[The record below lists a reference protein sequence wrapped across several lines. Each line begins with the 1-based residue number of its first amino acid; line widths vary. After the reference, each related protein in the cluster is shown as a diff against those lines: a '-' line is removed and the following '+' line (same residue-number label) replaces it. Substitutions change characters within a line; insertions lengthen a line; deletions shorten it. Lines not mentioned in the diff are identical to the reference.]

1 MYADDTNLSFAS
13 DSFDVIEHNM
23 NHDLANVKEWL
34 IANKLTL
41 NKSKSEFMLIS

>member
-1 MYADDTNLSFAS
+1 
-13 DSFDVIEHNM
+13 M

-41 NKSKSEFMLIS
+41 NKSKSEFMLIVLDRD